1 METPTPPS
9 KSHSAEAQ
17 RSAARALRRELAP
30 DLPPALLG
38 DRSWF
43 PTLEY
48 EAALAHA
55 AISPASVLVERAV
68 ARATSDLARYAARAF
83 PIYEAQ
89 RARLREKLAA
99 LLGVPRT
106 ELALTPG
113 TTRGITDLALAL
125 PLSSRDEIVL
135 LADEFPANV
144 TPWQLAAAAGGAR
157 VTLLPAVDPLRAGSL
172 PAYLEGVRARLKA
185 GARYVAVSE
194 VQFRTGLRMPIA
206 ELGRLCLE
214 HDAHL
219 LVDAIQ
225 GVGAVPVDPV
235 GAQVSALAGGG
246 HKWLLGTE
254 GSGYLYV
261 APRLMAELRPKA
273 AGWLAHQDGDWFLFK
288 GPDHLR
294 HDRPLREDVAVFEG
308 STLPLLSLVALEA
321 GMTPILELGVPR
333 IFAHVQSYLDRLEP
347 ELAALGFQS
356 LRSPVPEGR
365 SCILSFVLPPGVDI
379 TRLVPALRERQILT
393 SMPDGLLRLA
403 PHFHARTSE
412 PELIVQALRE
422 VLLALG

>member
-1 METPTPPS
+1 MDSPVPSSQSPTT
-9 KSHSAEAQ
+9 EAQ
-17 RSAARALRRELAP
+17 RSWARVFRRELAP

-68 ARATSDLARYAARAF
+68 ARAAGDLARQASRAF

-125 PLSSRDEIVL
+125 PLTARDEIVL
-135 LADEFPANV
+135 LTEEFPANL
-144 TPWQLAAAAGGAR
+144 TPWQLAASAFGAK
-157 VTLLPAVDPLRAGSL
+157 VTLLPAVDARRADSL
-172 PAYLEGVRARLKA
+172 AAYMDGVLARLRA

-194 VQFRTGLRMPIA
+194 VQFRTGLRMPVA

-219 LVDAIQ
+219 IVDAIQ
-225 GVGAVPVDPV
+225 GVGALPVDPV
-235 GAQVSALAGGG
+235 GAGVSALAGGG

-261 APRLMAELRPKA
+261 APRLMAELSPKA

-288 GPDHLR
+288 GPGHLR
-294 HDRPLREDVAVFEG
+294 ADRPLKHDVSVFEG

-321 GMTPILELGVPR
+321 GMTPILELGVDR
-333 IFAHVQSYLDRLEP
+333 IFAHVQSYFDRIEP
-347 ELAALGFQS
+347 ELAALGLTS
-356 LRSPVPEGR
+356 LRSASPEGR
-365 SCILSFVLPPGVDI
+365 SCILSLSLPPGVDI
-379 TRLVPALRERQILT
+379 TRLVPELRERKVLT

-403 PHFHARTSE
+403 PHFYARTSE
-412 PELIVQALRE
+412 PELVVQAVRE
-422 VLLALG
+422 ALAALG